1 MSFHRW
7 YSCPS
12 RRLVRAGYKPNASD
26 MLALIRERKV
36 KMKVKRIAAFILAL
50 TLIVGVLALP
60 ASATTYKTKSVR
72 CPSCNTINYTT
83 PTTWSTYGHTQCT
96 HGHTGETDALGKAT
110 VSVECDGCGRNFIAT
125 VYGTYCWID
134 KTWY

>member
-1 MSFHRW
+1 
-7 YSCPS
+7 
-12 RRLVRAGYKPNASD
+12 
-26 MLALIRERKV
+26 
-36 KMKVKRIAAFILAL
+36 MKVKRIAAFILAL

-96 HGHTGETDALGKAT
+96 HGHTGEI
-110 VSVECDGCGRNFIAT
+110 VEGIEAYMER
-125 VYGTYCWID
+125 YGVGNVTELIGAVGEA
-134 KTWY
+134 